1 LEILIKVGNEKP
13 GACSVAW
20 NGYLKRWLARN
31 GSSNI
36 CCCLLQR
43 TKRLLDGRQIDLL
56 PKKINIFWEFYAGIY
71 LWRLQ
76 HAFLKLHLSILKV
89 EETSKV

>member
-1 LEILIKVGNEKP
+1 
-13 GACSVAW
+13 
-20 NGYLKRWLARN
+20 
-31 GSSNI
+31 
-36 CCCLLQR
+36 
-43 TKRLLDGRQIDLL
+43 LLDGRQIDLL